1 MLVSPAT
8 RDLDEARAE
17 LVELRQKLAYEEGQR
32 QRLQGEVDALRRDAA
47 EATARLDSILA
58 DG

>member
-1 MLVSPAT
+1 MIQPLAGQVLV
-8 RDLDEARAE
+8 
-17 LVELRQKLAYEEGQR
+17 
-32 QRLQGEVDALRRDAA
+32 RRDAA